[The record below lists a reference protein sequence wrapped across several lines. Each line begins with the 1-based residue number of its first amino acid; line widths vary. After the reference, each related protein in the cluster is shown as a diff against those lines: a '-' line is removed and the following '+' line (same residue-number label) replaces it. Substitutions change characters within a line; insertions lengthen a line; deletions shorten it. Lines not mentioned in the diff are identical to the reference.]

1 MVVLFLF
8 SWAVFSSALTTFPRA
23 SRWPTLSTAPWGLQ
37 GSAPT
42 CKPRWRWLTAATV
55 TCWAQRGA
63 VIGCRESSCTC
74 NTLVIWLAFFF
85 FFFFFFFFPLSLSD
99 WIVYFDYLQCTNL
112 NEWVKP
118 LPSPPKYSYE
128 IHRYRKASVKFFKFF
143 AQVFCCFS
151 FPRTTILMYSNT
163 AAAAAIIT
171 TKKKGKILKMKLL
184 DLFSTLTLLP
194 LTFRSQVSKPLH
206 LLLFK
211 KIIFFFRKMYWLK
224 HFELNYRQPGGWQ
237 QSRPLALRLR
247 QGSSSRWRRCTH
259 NLLCLAPFQPTGERR
274 DDDVRS
280 MGGGTVQNCAADSQL
295 HLCRFLS
302 GRCRVP
308 RVHGRWEVRASV
320 RLVSRPVVSG
330 QELTGTAIPW
340 RWGKGGG
347 AIPES
352 TLLPPK
358 WGCIKMGNDEPYCN
372 V

>member
-1 MVVLFLF
+1 MTNTKHRPLGSPGFRPHVQTQVALTDSGYGHVLGTARRSDWLQGVVVHVQHIGNLTSVFSFLF
-8 SWAVFSSALTTFPRA
+8 SS
-23 SRWPTLSTAPWGLQ
+23 
-37 GSAPT
+37 
-42 CKPRWRWLTAATV
+42 
-55 TCWAQRGA
+55 
-63 VIGCRESSCTC
+63 
-74 NTLVIWLAFFF
+74 
-85 FFFFFFFFPLSLSD
+85 FFPQSLSD

-118 LPSPPKYSYE
+118 LPSPPKYSHE
-128 IHRYRKASVKFFKFF
+128 IHRYRKASVKFFEFF
-143 AQVFCCFS
+143 TQVFCCFS
-151 FPRTTILMYSNT
+151 FPRTTILMYLNT
-163 AAAAAIIT
+163 AAAIIT
-171 TKKKGKILKMKLL
+171 TKTKGKMLKMKLL
-184 DLFSTLTLLP
+184 DLFSTLPLLP

-206 LLLFK
+206 LLLLK
-211 KIIFFFRKMYWLK
+211 KKKYWLK

-259 NLLCLAPFQPTGERR
+259 NLFCLAPFQPTGERR

-295 HLCRFLS
+295 HLCCFLS
-302 GRCRVP
+302 GRCCVP

-330 QELTGTAIPW
+330 QELTGTAIPR

-347 AIPES
+347 VIPES

-358 WGCIKMGNDEPYCN
+358 WGCIKMGNDELYCN